1 MLESIIN
8 SESTAGRKMKTE
20 RRSKC
25 FNRKF
30 SHPISPDLTTLS
42 SVLQQLLLWS
52 VVPSLPCCSLEIV
65 KPPFGQQKTVKA
77 YVVTMQLGGTNY
89 EMIWFA
95 RYSTMFPAMTCSMW
109 PIWQPR
115 RLIVLSKTLA
125 KRKIL
130 SYSVYWWLGWSKL
143 STRHN
148 LYHSYLPHCW
158 ESGTS
163 WTSWDRRQG
172 VEWLMG
178 HFGRAALDGFD
189 CDSQIDVLPRSQA
202 FWRHWWSI
210 VYQKVVCTR
219 MEKPLIT

>member
-125 KRKIL
+125 KRKVQSSNFVVL
-130 SYSVYWWLGWSKL
+130 SVLMAWMVKAFDQAQLIPQLFATLLGK
-143 STRHN
+143 
-148 LYHSYLPHCW
+148 
-158 ESGTS
+158 
-163 WTSWDRRQG
+163 WDQ
-172 VEWLMG
+172 
-178 HFGRAALDGFD
+178 LDFLG
-189 CDSQIDVLPRSQA
+189 
-202 FWRHWWSI
+202 
-210 VYQKVVCTR
+210 
-219 MEKPLIT
+219 

>member
-1 MLESIIN
+1 MEVEQAYCCHIDHTLSRVKRFLETWFEMLESIIN

-95 RYSTMFPAMTCSMW
+95 RYSTMFPAMTCSIW

-125 KRKIL
+125 KRKVQSSNFVVL
-130 SYSVYWWLGWSKL
+130 SVLMAWMVKAFDQAQLIPQLFATLLGK
-143 STRHN
+143 
-148 LYHSYLPHCW
+148 
-158 ESGTS
+158 
-163 WTSWDRRQG
+163 WDQ
-172 VEWLMG
+172 
-178 HFGRAALDGFD
+178 LDFLG
-189 CDSQIDVLPRSQA
+189 
-202 FWRHWWSI
+202 
-210 VYQKVVCTR
+210 
-219 MEKPLIT
+219 